1 MGPEAKL
8 RLEWAKRDLKEAR
21 RKIAPGAAR
30 RELAATM
37 REREKAAFMRLNEAP
52 WRLAEAVQREYDEQT
67 AADLERERKDMER
80 RCHELQLA
88 SLQPVELIRVR
99 VVTCSGAHG
108 GSWTRRSRPATGFAG
123 GQTAA
128 GATGT
133 STFTWRPLPSQWT
146 RRAACRSIAV

>member
-1 MGPEAKL
+1 MKSMGPEAKV

-37 REREKAAFMRLNEAP
+37 REREKAAFMQLNEAP

-88 SLQPVELIRVR
+88 SLQPVAL
-99 VVTCSGAHG
+99 H
-108 GSWTRRSRPATGFAG
+108 RSAG
-123 GQTAA
+123 GYVFWCPRRLMQ
-128 GATGT
+128 GP
-133 STFTWRPLPSQWT
+133 WQRPT
-146 RRAACRSIAV
+146 